1 MFKSAIHGED
11 KKEKEGKEEYRERG
25 GNRLLGGDWEE
36 HDNLFQATQHFF
48 VKEKS
53 LLKMAKQTLLQTT
66 AIRAKTCN
74 REERLNAAPL
84 NIRQESSKL
93 RGEGGD

>member
-1 MFKSAIHGED
+1 M
-11 KKEKEGKEEYRERG
+11 EKTRERKRGGRKEEQREG
-25 GNRLLGGDWEE
+25 GKNRDCI
-36 HDNLFQATQHFF
+36 HNNLFQATQQFF

-66 AIRAKTCN
+66 ALRAKTCN

-93 RGEGGD
+93 ERVETDESSVFAN